1 MKRIFALAVAL
12 CLAFA
17 CLAPALAEE
26 TADKTGV
33 TMRIA
38 SLQGP
43 TTMGLVKLMQDAEA
57 GLTAN
62 DYTFAMEGTA
72 DAISPL
78 LIQGELDAAMIPC
91 NLAAVLIGRTEGA
104 LEIAAINTLGVLY
117 VLENG
122 DTIQSVEDLRGKTIF
137 STGQGTT
144 PEYALDY
151 VLSKNGIDP
160 DADVT
165 VEFRSE
171 ATEVASAMLND
182 AAAIAVLPQP
192 YVTSVLMQNENV
204 RVALSLTDEWD
215 KVGDGS
221 AMITGVCVVRREFA
235 DEHPEAVAAFLEEY
249 AASTEYVNAN
259 PAEAAEWIAEL
270 GIVGNAQIAEA
281 AIPACNIVCITGEE
295 MIAKASG
302 YIDALYEQNPESVG
316 GQVAN
321 ETYFYVAE
329 SEG

>member
-1 MKRIFALAVAL
+1 MKRIFALVLAL
-12 CLAFA
+12 SLALL

-26 TADKTGV
+26 TEKTGV
-33 TMRIA
+33 TMRVA
-38 SLQGP
+38 SLKGP

-91 NLAAVLIGRTEGA
+91 NLAAVLINRTEGA

-151 VLSKNGIDP
+151 VLSRNGIDP
-160 DADVT
+160 DSDVT

-171 ATEVASAMLND
+171 STEVASAMLND
-182 AAAIAVLPQP
+182 AASIAVLPQP
-192 YVTSVLMQNENV
+192 FVTSVLMQNENV

-221 AMITGVCVVRREFA
+221 AMITGVCVVR
-235 DEHPEAVAAFLEEY
+235 
-249 AASTEYVNAN
+249 
-259 PAEAAEWIAEL
+259 
-270 GIVGNAQIAEA
+270 
-281 AIPACNIVCITGEE
+281 
-295 MIAKASG
+295 K
-302 YIDALYEQNPESVG
+302 
-316 GQVAN
+316 
-321 ETYFYVAE
+321 
-329 SEG
+329 

>member
-160 DADVT
+160 DVDVT

>member
-1 MKRIFALAVAL
+1 MKRIFALVLAL
-12 CLAFA
+12 SLALL
-17 CLAPALAEE
+17 CLAPAMAEE
-26 TADKTGV
+26 TEKTGV
-33 TMRIA
+33 TMRVA
-38 SLQGP
+38 SLKGP

-91 NLAAVLIGRTEGA
+91 NLAAVLINRTEGA
-104 LEIAAINTLGVLY
+104 LEIAAINTMGVLY

-151 VLSKNGIDP
+151 VLSRNGIDP
-160 DADVT
+160 DSDVT

-171 ATEVASAMLND
+171 STEVASAMLND
-182 AAAIAVLPQP
+182 AASIAVLPQP
-192 YVTSVLMQNENV
+192 FVTSVLMQNENV

-221 AMITGVCVVRREFA
+221 AMITGVCAVRKAFA
-235 DEHPEAVAAFLEEY
+235 EEHPEAVDAFLKEY

-259 PAEAAEWIAEL
+259 PAEAAKWIAEL
-270 GIVGNAQIAEA
+270 EIVGNAKIAEA

-295 MIAKASG
+295 MVTKASG
-302 YIDALYEQNPESVG
+302 YIDALYEQNPEAVG
-316 GQVAN
+316 GKTAD
-321 ETYFYVAE
+321 ESYFYLAE

>member
-1 MKRIFALAVAL
+1 
-12 CLAFA
+12 
-17 CLAPALAEE
+17 
-26 TADKTGV
+26 
-33 TMRIA
+33 
-38 SLQGP
+38 
-43 TTMGLVKLMQDAEA
+43 
-57 GLTAN
+57 
-62 DYTFAMEGTA
+62 MEGTA

>member
-1 MKRIFALAVAL
+1 M
-12 CLAFA
+12 
-17 CLAPALAEE
+17 
-26 TADKTGV
+26 
-33 TMRIA
+33 
-38 SLQGP
+38 
-43 TTMGLVKLMQDAEA
+43 
-57 GLTAN
+57 
-62 DYTFAMEGTA
+62 
-72 DAISPL
+72 
-78 LIQGELDAAMIPC
+78 
-91 NLAAVLIGRTEGA
+91 
-104 LEIAAINTLGVLY
+104 
-117 VLENG
+117 
-122 DTIQSVEDLRGKTIF
+122 RGKTIF

-160 DADVT
+160 DVDVT

>member
-1 MKRIFALAVAL
+1 MIAYETHICPCTGAVSGAALPRPGAGGG
-12 CLAFA
+12 
-17 CLAPALAEE
+17 
-26 TADKTGV
+26 DGKDRRD
-33 TMRIA
+33 MRVA
-38 SLQGP
+38 SLKGP

-91 NLAAVLIGRTEGA
+91 NLAAVLINRTEGA

-151 VLSKNGIDP
+151 VLSRNGIDP
-160 DADVT
+160 DSDVT

-171 ATEVASAMLND
+171 STEVASAMLND
-182 AAAIAVLPQP
+182 AASIAVLPQP
-192 YVTSVLMQNENV
+192 FVTSVLMQNENV

-221 AMITGVCVVRREFA
+221 AMITGVCVVR
-235 DEHPEAVAAFLEEY
+235 
-249 AASTEYVNAN
+249 
-259 PAEAAEWIAEL
+259 
-270 GIVGNAQIAEA
+270 
-281 AIPACNIVCITGEE
+281 
-295 MIAKASG
+295 K
-302 YIDALYEQNPESVG
+302 
-316 GQVAN
+316 
-321 ETYFYVAE
+321 
-329 SEG
+329 

>member
-1 MKRIFALAVAL
+1 MKRIFALVLAL
-12 CLAFA
+12 SLALL
-17 CLAPALAEE
+17 CLAPAMAEE
-26 TADKTGV
+26 MEKTGV
-33 TMRIA
+33 TMRVA
-38 SLQGP
+38 SLKGP

>member
-1 MKRIFALAVAL
+1 MKRIFALVLAL
-12 CLAFA
+12 SLALL
-17 CLAPALAEE
+17 CLAPAMAEE
-26 TADKTGV
+26 TEKTGV
-33 TMRIA
+33 TMRVA
-38 SLQGP
+38 SLKGP

-91 NLAAVLIGRTEGA
+91 NLAAVLINRTEGA

-122 DTIQSVEDLRGKTIF
+122 DTVQSVEDLRGKTIF

-151 VLSKNGIDP
+151 VLSRNGIDP
-160 DADVT
+160 DSDVT

-171 ATEVASAMLND
+171 STEVASAMLND
-182 AAAIAVLPQP
+182 AASIAVLPQP
-192 YVTSVLMQNENV
+192 FVTSVLMQNENV

-221 AMITGVCVVRREFA
+221 AMITGVCVVRKAFA
-235 DEHPEAVAAFLEEY
+235 EEHPEAVDAFLKEY

-270 GIVGNAQIAEA
+270 EIVGNAKIAET

-295 MIAKASG
+295 MVTKASG
-302 YIDALYEQNPESVG
+302 YIDALYEQNPEAVG
-316 GQVAN
+316 GKPAD
-321 ETYFYVAE
+321 ETYFYLAE

>member
-26 TADKTGV
+26 SADKTGV

-160 DADVT
+160 DVDVT

-329 SEG
+329 SDG

>member
-204 RVALSLTDEWD
+204 RVALCLTDEWD

>member
-26 TADKTGV
+26 TAEKTGV

>member
-26 TADKTGV
+26 SADKTGV

>member
-1 MKRIFALAVAL
+1 MKRIFAATLAL
-12 CLAFA
+12 MLLLLGC
-17 CLAPALAEE
+17 APALAE
-26 TADKTGV
+26 ADVEKTGV
-33 TMRIA
+33 TMRVA
-38 SLQGP
+38 SLKGP

-78 LIQGELDAAMIPC
+78 LIRGELDAAMVPC
-91 NLAAVLIGRTEGA
+91 NLAAVLINKTEGA
-104 LEIAAINTLGVLY
+104 LSIAAINTLGVLY

-122 DTIQSVEDLRGKTIF
+122 DSIQTVEDLRGKTIY
-137 STGQGTT
+137 STGMGTT

-151 VLSKNGIDP
+151 VLTRNGIDP
-160 DADVT
+160 DADVN
-165 VEFRSE
+165 VEFKSE

-182 AAAIAVLPQP
+182 AASIAVLPQP
-192 YVTSVLMQNENV
+192 YVTAVLVQNPEV
-204 RVALSLTDEWD
+204 RVALSLTEEWD

-221 AMITGVCVVRREFA
+221 AMITGVCVVRNAFA
-235 DEHPEAVAAFLEEY
+235 EENPQAVAAFLEEY

-270 GIVGNAQIAEA
+270 GIVAKAAMAEK

-295 MIAKASG
+295 MVTKASG
-302 YIDALYEQNPESVG
+302 YIDALYAMNPESVG
-316 GQVAN
+316 GKPAD
-321 ETYFYVAE
+321 EAYFYTPDAQ
-329 SEG
+329 G